1 MKGIV
6 ETIYDAQKGAYEIP
20 KVTETHENFDI
31 EQAYVYQDELM
42 NRLIA
47 EGGELIG
54 YKMGL
59 TSREKMTQMGIPA
72 PIHGVLLKEMLIEN
86 DTLSYRTLIHPKAE
100 PEIAVM
106 MKEDVAPEASKEEME
121 RAIGWMA
128 PAVEIID
135 SRFKDFKFTMSDVIA
150 DNCSSSKFAVGAWVE
165 YPAAGISIDAIRAK
179 LIINGE
185 VKNEGISSAVLG
197 SPLDSLYELQ
207 CSLAKE
213 GKQLKT
219 GQLVLTGAIT
229 MAQRIYPGDTVSNE
243 TDLIGAVIF
252 H

>member
-31 EQAYVYQDELM
+31 DQAYVYQEELM
-42 NRLIA
+42 TRLIS
-47 EGGELIG
+47 EGSELIG

-59 TSREKMTQMGIPA
+59 TSREKMAQMGISS

-86 DTLSYRTLIHPKAE
+86 DTLSFSTLIHPKAE

-106 MKEDVAPEASKEEME
+106 MKEDVAPDASREEME
-121 RAIGWMA
+121 KAIGWMA

-135 SRFKDFKFTMSDVIA
+135 SRFKDFKFTMADVIA
-150 DNCSSSKFAVGAWVE
+150 DNCSSSKFAVGKWIA
-165 YPAAGISIDAIRAK
+165 YPAAGVTIDAIQAK

-185 VKNEGISSAVLG
+185 VRNEGISSAVLG

-207 CSLAKE
+207 LSLSKE
-213 GKQLKT
+213 GKQLKK
-219 GQLVLTGAIT
+219 GHVVLTGAIT
-229 MAQRIYPGDTVSNE
+229 MAQRIYEGDVISNE
-243 TDLIGAVIF
+243 TDLIGTVTF